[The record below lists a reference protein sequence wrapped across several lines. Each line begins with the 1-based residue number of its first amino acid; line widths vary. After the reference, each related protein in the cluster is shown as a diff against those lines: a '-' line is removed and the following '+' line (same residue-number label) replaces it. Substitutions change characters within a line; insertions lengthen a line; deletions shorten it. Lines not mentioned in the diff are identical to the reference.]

1 MSEDATNVATRHN
14 ELAIKPSLNTLAQN
28 SMFWQPRY
36 LERSAW
42 LEHLPFL
49 FWLVEA
55 LQPRQVVTLGMQQGV
70 PHFAICQGVSRLN
83 LDARCYAIHSWEN
96 DQKAK
101 SFDVLKQYNDQEYGT
116 FSQLIDSE
124 PASVL
129 AQFEDASLDLLVLDV
144 PAETRSVG
152 YLFDRWIPK
161 LSPQGVVLIP
171 SVARRDAECEV
182 FRDFETLSTRHPGFV
197 FHHGEGLGVIAAGE
211 HQCAMLRNLLGSN
224 RSPAAQQVVRDV
236 FARLGRTCLDG
247 YTARTQKQWAESL
260 SASMEVQARQLDEV
274 SQSYERICEELE
286 ARSQEVS
293 GVKQRLEQQIERHA
307 HERSLLTERINLL
320 QELRDESR
328 AELKALRDKLDA
340 QYRQQVESTQQM
352 LQLQSENAAQAEKLR
367 QQEATLQEWQAQ
379 DDTLIHRFTEKDAA
393 LKVQALQLDQLRQ
406 QLSAR
411 DASGQEDTAREEALE
426 QQLAQRDTT
435 ISDQQA
441 RIAEFEQKLADQQST
456 LAERNQ
462 ELTAL
467 YGKLEQADT
476 NNQKHQ
482 TVSEEAEDVR
492 SMLEA
497 SLKHLESEHDAL
509 REECDQVY
517 FELAAQQ
524 NNLVAQ
530 QAQWQQQLE
539 EKDANIATRFDE
551 LAKLTEMLE
560 QAGADRR
567 QQQLAFEEV
576 QEARALLEAS
586 LAQLESER
594 DMLRKERD
602 QVRFDLAA
610 QQNSFKSQQTQWYQQ
625 LGEKDTDMATHFEEL
640 ARLTDMLDRTGA
652 DKQQQQAAFEESEQ
666 ARALLEKSLTYLES
680 ERAALRDELDQA
692 RFELEAQQ
700 NRLMAQ
706 QAEWQ
711 QQLEEKDASIA
722 TRYEELAK
730 LTDMLEHKE
739 QQLEGLKLRYEPDL
753 VDQEAGKQDGKGART
768 NKRKQKRDAA
778 ELVASGLFDKAWY
791 LKTYPDVAAEKRYA
805 RDPALH
811 YLKFG
816 GFEGRNPSEHFDS
829 QWYLN
834 DNPDV
839 AISGLNPLLH
849 YLRYGRREERS
860 PLPR

>member
-1 MSEDATNVATRHN
+1 MSEDAINVATRQN

-70 PHFAICQGVSRLN
+70 AHFAICQAIFRLN
-83 LDARCYAIHSWEN
+83 LDARCYAIHSWKN

-101 SFDVLKQYNDQEYGT
+101 SFDALNDYNDQDYGG

-124 PASVL
+124 PSRVL
-129 AQFEDASLDLLVLDV
+129 AQFEDDSLDLLILNV

-152 YLFDRWIPK
+152 YLFDRWLPK

-211 HQCAMLRNLLGSN
+211 HQCSMLRNLLGAN
-224 RSPAAQQVVRDV
+224 RSSAAQQVVRDV
-236 FARLGRTCLDG
+236 FARLGRTCLDS
-247 YTARTQKQWAESL
+247 YTARTQKHWAESL
-260 SASMEVQARQLDEV
+260 SASMEVQARQLDEM
-274 SQSYERICEELE
+274 SQSYARICEELE
-286 ARSQEVS
+286 ARSQEAS
-293 GVKQRLEQQIERHA
+293 GIKQHLEQQIERHA
-307 HERSLLTERINLL
+307 QERSLLTERVNLL
-320 QELRDESR
+320 QGLRDESR
-328 AELKALRDKLDA
+328 TELKELREKLDTR
-340 QYRQQVESTQQM
+340 YRQQVESTQQV
-352 LQLQSENAAQAEKLR
+352 LQLQADNAAQAEKLR
-367 QQEATLQEWQAQ
+367 QQEAALQKWQAQ
-379 DDTLIHRFTEKDAA
+379 DDTLIHRFTEKDIA
-393 LKVQALQLDQLRQ
+393 LKVQALQLDKLQQ
-406 QLSAR
+406 QLS
-411 DASGQEDTAREEALE
+411 DISGQEDTAREEALT

-435 ISDQQA
+435 ISEQQA
-441 RIAEFEQKLADQQST
+441 RIAEFEQRLADQQST

-467 YGKLEQADT
+467 HAQLEQADAE
-476 NNQKHQ
+476 KHQYQ
-482 TVSEEAEDVR
+482 TVSSEAEEVR
-492 SMLEA
+492 AMLEA
-497 SLKHLESEHDAL
+497 SLKHLENEHDAL

-539 EKDANIATRFDE
+539 EKEANIATRFDE

-560 QAGADRR
+560 QAGAERR
-567 QQQLAFEEV
+567 QQQTAFEEA
-576 QEARALLEAS
+576 QQARALLETS
-586 LAQLESER
+586 LARLESER
-594 DMLRKERD
+594 DALRDERD
-602 QVRFDLAA
+602 QARVEIAA
-610 QQNSFKSQQTQWYQQ
+610 QQNSFKSQQTQWQQQ
-625 LGEKDTDMATHFEEL
+625 LGEKDTNMATHFEEL
-640 ARLTDMLDRTGA
+640 ARLTDMLDRTSA
-652 DKQQQQAAFEESEQ
+652 DKQQQQTALEESEQ
-666 ARALLEKSLTYLES
+666 ARALLETSLTYLES

-692 RFELEAQQ
+692 RFALETQQ
-700 NRLMAQ
+700 SHLMAQ
-706 QAEWQ
+706 RADWQ
-711 QQLEEKDASIA
+711 QQLDAKDANIA

-739 QQLEGLKLRYEPDL
+739 QQLEGLKLRYDPDL
-753 VDQEAGKQDGKGART
+753 LNEEGSKQEDKSPRI

-778 ELVASGLFDKAWY
+778 ELVASGLFDKSWY